1 MKSHVWRA
9 LAMILLS
16 VGFAAA
22 APPASELTLWYTTPA
37 SVWLDALPIGNG
49 RLGAMVFGKLDDER
63 IQLNENTLWDGFAR
77 DTTNPEALK
86 NLTEVRRLL
95 FAGQNAE
102 ATKLAEGLM
111 GRPMRIKPYQ
121 TLGDLLLRFD
131 VIPTDATDYRRELDL
146 SRAVTRVTYS
156 LHGVIYTR
164 ELFASAPDDVIVMR

>member
-1 MKSHVWRA
+1 MKVLTQARTCLLAILSCA
-9 LAMILLS
+9 LLAI
-16 VGFAAA
+16 GKPAA
-22 APPASELTLWYTTPA
+22 APSPASDLTLWYTSPA

-111 GRPMRIKPYQ
+111 GR
-121 TLGDLLLRFD
+121 
-131 VIPTDATDYRRELDL
+131 
-146 SRAVTRVTYS
+146 
-156 LHGVIYTR
+156 
-164 ELFASAPDDVIVMR
+164 